1 MVGDRG
7 VKLSGGQRQR
17 IAIARAFLK
26 DAPILLLDEATAALD
41 SESEE
46 AIREALGRLM
56 RGRTVI
62 AIAHRL
68 ATLRNF
74 DRVVMLQGGRIIEDG
89 PPDRL
94 MQGQG
99 PYRELV
105 TQEMSRLASTCGLI
119 ARQLACCVPMRR
131 SQRER
136 TARGP
141 QWQPKSLNSDR
152 PSRPSKQVAESPFY
166 IPMTGPAARPRR
178 SLKHDD
184 TFIVLDS
191 HGDIGASAGGPD
203 GLFNA
208 DTRYL
213 ARLELVLDDVQPL
226 LLGSNLRDDNS
237 ALTVD
242 LTNPDVYRNGRI
254 VLQKD
259 MLHIVRTIFLWR
271 GTAYQRIG
279 LQNHGDRPASF
290 DLTLL
295 FDNDF
300 ADLFEVRGET
310 RPRRG
315 IGSSKLL
322 GPADV
327 VLEYNGLDGRSRI
340 TALHFDP
347 RPTRL
352 AGQCGDLSFRPGAA
366 AGRPR
371 CSSRYPA
378 TSRPCSKPAP
388 FFRGLL
394 AHRRE
399 MRRSTAGAASIETSN
414 NIFNEVLCQS
424 MADLNMLMTDTPQ
437 GRYPY
442 AGIPWYSTTFG
453 RDGLITALQML
464 WIDPRIAR
472 GVLRRLAF
480 YQAKTIDP
488 LADAEPGKILHEMRG
503 GEMAAL
509 REVPFAQ
516 YYGSVD
522 STPLFVLLAGLYV
535 ERTGD
540 EETLAELWPAI
551 EAALR
556 WIDGP
561 GDPDRDG
568 FVEYQRAS
576 EQGLANQ
583 GWKDSYD
590 AIFHADGRLA
600 EGYIAL
606 AEVQGYVFAGK
617 RLAARCARRLGHDR
631 SGAASS
637 KPKRELLAERFE
649 EAFWCEELGT
659 YALALD
665 GDKQPCKVRTS
676 NAGQLLFTG
685 IVREDRARHGRRRSD
700 AAAFLHRLG
709 HPHRGARRG
718 ALQSDVLSRR
728 IDLAAR
734 QCADRARACALRPEA
749 FGRASVQGPVR
760 RRQPTWICGGCP
772 NCSAA
777 FSARSGADRRSIR
790 SPARRRPGRARRRS
804 RCWKQRS
811 ASNSM
816 PRAARSGCAIR
827 VCRRSSTRWCCAI
840 CSSGLPASIFGCAA
854 TARKCRW
861 RCCARAARS
870 RCRSC

>member
-1 MVGDRG
+1 MAPEI
-7 VKLSGGQRQR
+7 LSKVMM
-17 IAIARAFLK
+17 A
-26 DAPILLLDEATAALD
+26 
-41 SESEE
+41 
-46 AIREALGRLM
+46 
-56 RGRTVI
+56 RTV
-62 AIAHRL
+62 
-68 ATLRNF
+68 
-74 DRVVMLQGGRIIEDG
+74 
-89 PPDRL
+89 
-94 MQGQG
+94 
-99 PYRELV
+99 EL
-105 TQEMSRLASTCGLI
+105 
-119 ARQLACCVPMRR
+119 
-131 SQRER
+131 
-136 TARGP
+136 
-141 QWQPKSLNSDR
+141 
-152 PSRPSKQVAESPFY
+152 VAESAFY

-178 SLKHDD
+178 SLKHND

-237 ALTVD
+237 GLTVD
-242 LTNPDVYRNGRI
+242 LTNPDIYRNGRI

-259 MLHIVRTIFLWR
+259 MLHIVRTIFLWQ

-279 LQNHGDRPASF
+279 VQNHGERPASL
-290 DLTLL
+290 DLTFL

-300 ADLFEVRGET
+300 ADLFEVRGEK
-310 RPRRG
+310 RARRG
-315 IGSSKLL
+315 IGSSRLV

-327 VLEYNGLDGRSRI
+327 VFEYSGLDAKSRT

-352 AGQCGDLSFRPGAA
+352 AVNAATYHLDLEPQQVSSLFVAA
-366 AGRPR
+366 S
-371 CSSRYPA
+371 CN
-378 TSRPCSKPAP
+378 KPAEFKP
-388 FFRGLL
+388 ARFFRGLL

-399 MRRSTAGAASIETSN
+399 MRRSTAGATSIETSN

-453 RDGLITALQML
+453 RDGIITALQML
-464 WIDPRIAR
+464 WIDPQVAR

-480 YQAKTIDP
+480 YQAKTVDAF
-488 LADAEPGKILHEMRG
+488 ADAEPGKILHEMRG

-509 REVPFAQ
+509 REVPFAR

-540 EETLAELWPAI
+540 EQTLAELWPSI

-556 WIDGP
+556 WIDGA

-568 FVEYQRAS
+568 FVEYRRAS

-606 AEVQGYVFAGK
+606 AEVQGYVFAAK
-617 RLAARCARRLGHDR
+617 RLAARCAARLGNT
-631 SGAASS
+631 GQAQQLEA
-637 KPKRELLAERFE
+637 EATLLAKRFE
-649 EAFWCEELGT
+649 EAFWCEDLGT

-665 GDKQPCKVRTS
+665 GAKQPCKVRTS
-676 NAGQLLFTG
+676 NAGQLLFSG
-685 IVREDRARHGRRRSD
+685 MVREDRARLVAADLMLPHFFSGWGIRTVACGEARYNPMSYHDGSIWPHDNALIALGLARYGLKRPLEQVFEGLFHAATYMDLRRLPELFCGFRREKRRGPTLYPVACAPQAWASATPFTLLEAVLGLEFD
-700 AAAFLHRLG
+700 AQRGEIRLRNPRLPAFLNNLVLRDLQLGSSSVDLSVHRHGEEVSLEVLRT
-709 HPHRGARRG
+709 RGRI
-718 ALQSDVLSRR
+718 QVSIVL
-728 IDLAAR
+728 A
-734 QCADRARACALRPEA
+734 Q
-749 FGRASVQGPVR
+749 
-760 RRQPTWICGGCP
+760 
-772 NCSAA
+772 
-777 FSARSGADRRSIR
+777 
-790 SPARRRPGRARRRS
+790 
-804 RCWKQRS
+804 
-811 ASNSM
+811 
-816 PRAARSGCAIR
+816 
-827 VCRRSSTRWCCAI
+827 
-840 CSSGLPASIFGCAA
+840 
-854 TARKCRW
+854 
-861 RCCARAARS
+861 
-870 RCRSC
+870 

>member
-1 MVGDRG
+1 MAV
-7 VKLSGGQRQR
+7 
-17 IAIARAFLK
+17 
-26 DAPILLLDEATAALD
+26 EAMIPKT
-41 SESEE
+41 
-46 AIREALGRLM
+46 IREAE
-56 RGRTVI
+56 
-62 AIAHRL
+62 
-68 ATLRNF
+68 
-74 DRVVMLQGGRIIEDG
+74 VVM
-89 PPDRL
+89 
-94 MQGQG
+94 
-99 PYRELV
+99 
-105 TQEMSRLASTCGLI
+105 
-119 ARQLACCVPMRR
+119 
-131 SQRER
+131 
-136 TARGP
+136 
-141 QWQPKSLNSDR
+141 
-152 PSRPSKQVAESPFY
+152 ESPFY

-213 ARLELVLDDVQPL
+213 ARLELVLDEVQPL

-259 MLHIVRTIFLWR
+259 ILHIVRTIFLWR

-279 LQNHGDRPASF
+279 VQNHGDRPASF

-295 FDNDF
+295 FDSDF
-300 ADLFEVRGET
+300 ADLFEVRGEK

-315 IGSSKLL
+315 IGSSRLL

-327 VLEYNGLDGRSRI
+327 LLEYRGLDGKSRGA
-340 TALHFDP
+340 ALYFDP

-352 AGQCGDLSFRPGAA
+352 AVNAATYHLDLAPQQARSLFVAA
-366 AGRPR
+366 S
-371 CSSRYPA
+371 CDKPA
-378 TSRPCSKPAP
+378 TFKPAP

-399 MRRSTAGAASIETSN
+399 MRRSTAGATSIETSN
-414 NIFNEVLCQS
+414 DIFNEVLCQS

-453 RDGLITALQML
+453 RDGIITALQML
-464 WIDPRIAR
+464 WIDPRVAR
-472 GVLRRLAF
+472 GVLKRLAF
-480 YQAKTIDP
+480 YQARSVDP

-522 STPLFVLLAGLYV
+522 ATPLFVLLAGLYV

-540 EETLAELWPAI
+540 DETLAELWPAI
-551 EAALR
+551 EAALG
-556 WIDGP
+556 WIDGS

-568 FVEYQRAS
+568 FVEYRRGS

-617 RLAARCARRLGHDR
+617 QLASRCAMRLGLVERAGQLAAEAQALAAR
-631 SGAASS
+631 
-637 KPKRELLAERFE
+637 FE
-649 EAFWCEELGT
+649 QAFWCEELGT

-665 GDKQPCKVRTS
+665 GAKQPCKVRTS

-685 IVREDRARHGRRRSD
+685 IVREDRARKVAADLMRPHFFTGWGIRTVAHGEARYNPMSYHDGSIWPHDNALIALGLARYGLKHSVAHVFKALFD
-700 AAAFLHRLG
+700 AATYMDLRRLPELFCGFRREKGRGPTLYPVACAPQAWASATPFTLLEATLGLEFDAQRGEIRLRNPRLPAFLNEVVLRELKLG
-709 HPHRGARRG
+709 PSSVDLRVSRHGDEVSLEVLRTRGRI
-718 ALQSDVLSRR
+718 QVSIVL
-728 IDLAAR
+728 AH
-734 QCADRARACALRPEA
+734 
-749 FGRASVQGPVR
+749 
-760 RRQPTWICGGCP
+760 
-772 NCSAA
+772 
-777 FSARSGADRRSIR
+777 
-790 SPARRRPGRARRRS
+790 
-804 RCWKQRS
+804 
-811 ASNSM
+811 
-816 PRAARSGCAIR
+816 
-827 VCRRSSTRWCCAI
+827 
-840 CSSGLPASIFGCAA
+840 
-854 TARKCRW
+854 
-861 RCCARAARS
+861 
-870 RCRSC
+870 

>member
-1 MVGDRG
+1 MSAEV
-7 VKLSGGQRQR
+7 VTQIISTSQ
-17 IAIARAFLK
+17 AI
-26 DAPILLLDEATAALD
+26 
-41 SESEE
+41 
-46 AIREALGRLM
+46 
-56 RGRTVI
+56 
-62 AIAHRL
+62 
-68 ATLRNF
+68 
-74 DRVVMLQGGRIIEDG
+74 
-89 PPDRL
+89 
-94 MQGQG
+94 
-99 PYRELV
+99 ELV
-105 TQEMSRLASTCGLI
+105 
-119 ARQLACCVPMRR
+119 
-131 SQRER
+131 
-136 TARGP
+136 
-141 QWQPKSLNSDR
+141 
-152 PSRPSKQVAESPFY
+152 AEQPFY

-213 ARLELVLDDVQPL
+213 ARLELVLDELQPL

-237 ALTVD
+237 SLAVD
-242 LTNPDVYRNGRI
+242 LTNPDIYRQGRI

-300 ADLFEVRGET
+300 ADLFEVRGEK

-315 IGSSKLL
+315 TGSSRLP

-327 VLEYNGLDGRSRI
+327 MLEYKGLDGVVRA

-352 AGQCGDLSFRPGAA
+352 AVNAATWHLDLKPHQI
-366 AGRPR
+366 
-371 CSSRYPA
+371 SSLFVA
-378 TSRPCSKPAP
+378 VSCNKPAGARAAR
-388 FFRGLL
+388 FFSGLL

-399 MRRSTAGAASIETSN
+399 MRRSTADTTSVETSN

-453 RDGLITALQML
+453 RDGIITALQML
-464 WIDPRIAR
+464 WIDPRVAR
-472 GVLRRLAF
+472 GVLKRLAF
-480 YQAKTIDP
+480 HQAKAADP
-488 LADAEPGKILHEMRG
+488 LDDAEPGKILHEMRG

-509 REVPFAQ
+509 REVPFAH

-522 STPLFVLLAGLYV
+522 ATPLFVLLAGLYV

-540 EETLAELWPAI
+540 EETLDELWPAI
-551 EAALR
+551 EAALG
-556 WIDGP
+556 WIDGA
-561 GDPDRDG
+561 GDPDGDG
-568 FVEYQRAS
+568 FVEYQRAA

-606 AEVQGYVFAGK
+606 AEVQGYVFAAK
-617 RLAARCARRLGHDR
+617 RVAARCALRMGRTGK
-631 SGAASS
+631 AAQ
-637 KPKRELLAERFE
+637 LATDAQTLAERFE
-649 EAFWCEELGT
+649 QAFWCEELGT

-665 GDKQPCKVRTS
+665 GAKQPCKVRSS
-676 NAGQLLFTG
+676 NAGQLLFSG
-685 IVREDRARHGRRRSD
+685 MVREDRARRVAADLMRPHFFSGWGIRTVALGEARYNPMSYHNGSIWPHDNALIALGLSRYGLKHTLEHLFKGLFD
-700 AAAFLHRLG
+700 AATYMDLRRLPELFCGFRREQRRGPTLYPVACAPQAWASATPFTLLEAALGLEFDAERGEIRLRNPRLPAFLNEVILRELRLK
-709 HPHRGARRG
+709 
-718 ALQSDVLSRR
+718 D
-728 IDLAAR
+728 
-734 QCADRARACALRPEA
+734 
-749 FGRASVQGPVR
+749 ASVDLRIR
-760 RRQPTWICGGCP
+760 RHGDDVSLEVLHKRGQIQV
-772 NCSAA
+772 
-777 FSARSGADRRSIR
+777 SI
-790 SPARRRPGRARRRS
+790 
-804 RCWKQRS
+804 
-811 ASNSM
+811 
-816 PRAARSGCAIR
+816 
-827 VCRRSSTRWCCAI
+827 VLTH
-840 CSSGLPASIFGCAA
+840 
-854 TARKCRW
+854 
-861 RCCARAARS
+861 
-870 RCRSC
+870 

>member
-1 MVGDRG
+1 MAAEV
-7 VKLSGGQRQR
+7 VTQMM
-17 IAIARAFLK
+17 
-26 DAPILLLDEATAALD
+26 TA
-41 SESEE
+41 
-46 AIREALGRLM
+46 
-56 RGRTVI
+56 RTV
-62 AIAHRL
+62 
-68 ATLRNF
+68 
-74 DRVVMLQGGRIIEDG
+74 E
-89 PPDRL
+89 
-94 MQGQG
+94 
-99 PYRELV
+99 
-105 TQEMSRLASTCGLI
+105 
-119 ARQLACCVPMRR
+119 
-131 SQRER
+131 
-136 TARGP
+136 
-141 QWQPKSLNSDR
+141 
-152 PSRPSKQVAESPFY
+152 QVQESPFY

-213 ARLELVLDDVQPL
+213 ARLELVLDELQPL

-242 LTNPDVYRNGRI
+242 LTNPDIYGHGRI
-254 VLQKD
+254 LLQKD

-279 LQNHGDRPASF
+279 VQNHGDRPASF

-295 FDNDF
+295 FDSDF
-300 ADLFEVRGET
+300 ADLFEVRGER

-315 IGSSKLL
+315 IGAGKLL

-327 VLEYNGLDGRSRI
+327 LLDYKGLDDQPRS

-352 AGQCGDLSFRPGAA
+352 AVSAATYHLELAPQQVASLFVAVSCNKPAGFR
-366 AGRPR
+366 
-371 CSSRYPA
+371 
-378 TSRPCSKPAP
+378 PAP

-399 MRRSTAGAASIETSN
+399 MRRQTAGAASIETSN

-453 RDGLITALQML
+453 RDGIITALQML
-464 WIDPRIAR
+464 WIDPRVAQ

-480 YQAKTIDP
+480 FQAKSVDP

-509 REVPFAQ
+509 REVPFAC

-522 STPLFVLLAGLYV
+522 ATPLFVMLAGLYV

-540 EETLAELWPAI
+540 EATLVELWPSI
-551 EAALR
+551 EAALA

-606 AEVQGYVFAGK
+606 AEVQGYVFAAK
-617 RLAARCARRLGHDR
+617 RLAARCALRMG
-631 SGAASS
+631 
-637 KPKRELLAERFE
+637 LAERAGQLMTEAQALAARFE
-649 EAFWCEELGT
+649 QAFWCDDLGI

-685 IVREDRARHGRRRSD
+685 IVS
-700 AAAFLHRLG
+700 
-709 HPHRGARRG
+709 
-718 ALQSDVLSRR
+718 
-728 IDLAAR
+728 
-734 QCADRARACALRPEA
+734 ADRARLVAADLMRPHFFSGWGIRTVAHGEARYNPMSYHDGSIWPHDNALIALGLARYGLKHSVAHLFKALFDAATYMDLRRLPELFCGFRREKRRGPTLYPVACAPQAWASATPFTLLEAALGLEFDAGRGEIRLRNPCLPA
-749 FGRASVQGPVR
+749 FLNEVVLRDLRLGPASVDLRVSRHGEDVSLEVMRTRGQIQVS
-760 RRQPTWICGGCP
+760 IVL
-772 NCSAA
+772 
-777 FSARSGADRRSIR
+777 AR
-790 SPARRRPGRARRRS
+790 
-804 RCWKQRS
+804 
-811 ASNSM
+811 
-816 PRAARSGCAIR
+816 
-827 VCRRSSTRWCCAI
+827 
-840 CSSGLPASIFGCAA
+840 
-854 TARKCRW
+854 
-861 RCCARAARS
+861 
-870 RCRSC
+870 

>member
-1 MVGDRG
+1 M
-7 VKLSGGQRQR
+7 
-17 IAIARAFLK
+17 AI
-26 DAPILLLDEATAALD
+26 EAMTQ
-41 SESEE
+41 S
-46 AIREALGRLM
+46 AIREFEI
-56 RGRTVI
+56 V
-62 AIAHRL
+62 
-68 ATLRNF
+68 
-74 DRVVMLQGGRIIEDG
+74 E
-89 PPDRL
+89 
-94 MQGQG
+94 
-99 PYRELV
+99 
-105 TQEMSRLASTCGLI
+105 
-119 ARQLACCVPMRR
+119 
-131 SQRER
+131 
-136 TARGP
+136 
-141 QWQPKSLNSDR
+141 
-152 PSRPSKQVAESPFY
+152 ESPFY

-178 SLKHDD
+178 ALKHDD
-184 TFIVLDS
+184 TFVVLDS

-213 ARLELVLDDVQPL
+213 ARLELVLDGVQPL

-242 LTNPDVYRNGRI
+242 LTNPDVYRNDRI

-279 LQNHGDRPASF
+279 LQNHGEGIASF

-300 ADLFEVRGET
+300 ADLFEVRGE
-310 RPRRG
+310 RRLRRG

-327 VLEYNGLDGRSRI
+327 ALEYSGLDGKPRS
-340 TALHFDP
+340 TGLQFDP

-352 AGQCGDLSFRPGAA
+352 AVNAATFHLDLAPQQA
-366 AGRPR
+366 
-371 CSSRYPA
+371 SSLFVSVA
-378 TSRPCSKPAP
+378 CNKPAALKPSP

-399 MRRSTAGAASIETSN
+399 MRQSTSGATSIETSN

-424 MADLNMLMTDTPQ
+424 MADLNMLMTETPQ

-464 WIDPRIAR
+464 WIDPRVAR
-472 GVLRRLAF
+472 GVLKRLAF
-480 YQAKTIDP
+480 YQAKSVDP
-488 LADAEPGKILHEMRG
+488 LNDADPGKILHEMRG

-522 STPLFVLLAGLYV
+522 STPLFVLLAGFYF

-540 EETLAELWPAI
+540 EDTLRELWPAI
-551 EAALR
+551 EAALA

-583 GWKDSYD
+583 GWKDSFD
-590 AIFHADGRLA
+590 AIFHADGGLA

-606 AEVQGYVFAGK
+606 CEVQGYVFAGK
-617 RLAARCARRLGHDR
+617 RLAARCARQLGFTAKAQQLEDEAEKL
-631 SGAASS
+631 AA
-637 KPKRELLAERFE
+637 RFE
-649 EAFWCEELGT
+649 EAFWCPELGT

-665 GDKQPCKVRTS
+665 GAKQPCKVRTS

-685 IVREDRARHGRRRSD
+685 IVSEDRARIVAADLMRPRFFTGWGIRTVALGEARYNPMSYHNGSIWPHDNALIALGLARYGLKHSVEHVFKGLFD
-700 AAAFLHRLG
+700 AATYMDLRRLPELFCGFRREKQRGPTLYPVACAPQAWASATPFTLLEAALGLEFDVARGEIRLRNPRLPAFLNEVLLRDLQLG
-709 HPHRGARRG
+709 
-718 ALQSDVLSRR
+718 SSSV
-728 IDLAAR
+728 DLR
-734 QCADRARACALRPEA
+734 
-749 FGRASVQGPVR
+749 VR
-760 RRQPTWICGGCP
+760 RHGDEVSLEVLRTRGQIQV
-772 NCSAA
+772 
-777 FSARSGADRRSIR
+777 SI
-790 SPARRRPGRARRRS
+790 
-804 RCWKQRS
+804 
-811 ASNSM
+811 
-816 PRAARSGCAIR
+816 
-827 VCRRSSTRWCCAI
+827 VLTH
-840 CSSGLPASIFGCAA
+840 
-854 TARKCRW
+854 
-861 RCCARAARS
+861 
-870 RCRSC
+870 

>member
-1 MVGDRG
+1 MAAEAVP
-7 VKLSGGQRQR
+7 Q
-17 IAIARAFLK
+17 LK
-26 DAPILLLDEATAALD
+26 VQNVEPV
-41 SESEE
+41 S
-46 AIREALGRLM
+46 
-56 RGRTVI
+56 
-62 AIAHRL
+62 
-68 ATLRNF
+68 
-74 DRVVMLQGGRIIEDG
+74 
-89 PPDRL
+89 
-94 MQGQG
+94 
-99 PYRELV
+99 
-105 TQEMSRLASTCGLI
+105 
-119 ARQLACCVPMRR
+119 
-131 SQRER
+131 
-136 TARGP
+136 
-141 QWQPKSLNSDR
+141 
-152 PSRPSKQVAESPFY
+152 ESPFY

-213 ARLELVLDDVQPL
+213 ARLELVLDEVQPL

-242 LTNPDVYRNGRI
+242 LTNPDVYRGGRI
-254 VLQKD
+254 VLRKD

-279 LQNHGDRPASF
+279 VQNHGEQPASF
-290 DLTLL
+290 DLMLL

-300 ADLFEVRGET
+300 ADLFEVRGEK

-322 GPADV
+322 GLADV
-327 VLEYNGLDGRSRI
+327 ALEYNGLDGNARR
-340 TALHFDP
+340 TTLHFDP
-347 RPTRL
+347 RPSRL
-352 AGQCGDLSFRPGAA
+352 TTSAA
-366 AGRPR
+366 TWHLELLPR
-371 CSSRYPA
+371 QITSLFVAVSCNKPA
-378 TSRPCSKPAP
+378 THSPVR
-388 FFRGLL
+388 FFSGLL

-399 MRRSTAGAASIETSN
+399 MRKFTAGAASIETSN

-424 MADLNMLMTDTPQ
+424 MADLNMLMTETPQ

-464 WIDPRIAR
+464 WVDPRIAR
-472 GVLRRLAF
+472 GVLKRLAF
-480 YQAKTIDP
+480 YQARNVDP

-503 GEMAAL
+503 GEMASL

-540 EETLAELWPAI
+540 DETLAELWPAI

-590 AIFHADGRLA
+590 AIFHADGQLA
-600 EGYIAL
+600 EGFIGL
-606 AEVQGYVFAGK
+606 AEVQGYVFAAK
-617 RLAARCARRLGHDR
+617 RLAGRCALRLGHLDI
-631 SGAASS
+631 AVKLETEAQQ
-637 KPKRELLAERFE
+637 LAERFE
-649 EAFWCEELGT
+649 QAFWCDELGT

-665 GDKQPCKVRTS
+665 GDKQPCAVRTS

-685 IVREDRARHGRRRSD
+685 IVREDRARIVAADLMRPHFFTGWGIRTVARGEARYNPMSYHDGSIWPHDNALIVLGLARYGLKHSVEHVFKGLFD
-700 AAAFLHRLG
+700 AAAYMDLRRLPELFCG
-709 HPHRGARRG
+709 FQREKRRG
-718 ALQSDVLSRR
+718 PTLYPVACAPQAWASATPFTLLEASLGLEFD
-728 IDLAAR
+728 AAR
-734 QCADRARACALRPEA
+734 GEIRLRNPRLPA
-749 FGRASVQGPVR
+749 FLNEVVLRDLQLGASSVDLRVR
-760 RRQPTWICGGCP
+760 RHGEDVSLEVLRTRGRIQV
-772 NCSAA
+772 
-777 FSARSGADRRSIR
+777 SIVL
-790 SPARRRPGRARRRS
+790 AH
-804 RCWKQRS
+804 
-811 ASNSM
+811 
-816 PRAARSGCAIR
+816 
-827 VCRRSSTRWCCAI
+827 
-840 CSSGLPASIFGCAA
+840 
-854 TARKCRW
+854 
-861 RCCARAARS
+861 
-870 RCRSC
+870 

>member
-1 MVGDRG
+1 M
-7 VKLSGGQRQR
+7 S
-17 IAIARAFLK
+17 AE
-26 DAPILLLDEATAALD
+26 LLTQITA
-41 SESEE
+41 
-46 AIREALGRLM
+46 M
-56 RGRTVI
+56 RTVE
-62 AIAHRL
+62 
-68 ATLRNF
+68 
-74 DRVVMLQGGRIIEDG
+74 V
-89 PPDRL
+89 
-94 MQGQG
+94 
-99 PYRELV
+99 
-105 TQEMSRLASTCGLI
+105 
-119 ARQLACCVPMRR
+119 
-131 SQRER
+131 
-136 TARGP
+136 
-141 QWQPKSLNSDR
+141 
-152 PSRPSKQVAESPFY
+152 VAESPFY

-213 ARLELVLDDVQPL
+213 ARLELVLDEVQPL

-254 VLQKD
+254 GLPKD

-279 LQNHGDRPASF
+279 LQNHGESPASF

-300 ADLFEVRGET
+300 ADLFEVRGEK

-315 IGSSKLL
+315 TGSSKLL

-327 VLEYNGLDGRSRI
+327 ALEYNGLDDRLRG

-352 AGQCGDLSFRPGAA
+352 AVNAATYHFDLASQQI
-366 AGRPR
+366 
-371 CSSRYPA
+371 SSLFVA
-378 TSRPCSKPAP
+378 VSCNKPAAVKP
-388 FFRGLL
+388 VAFFRGLL

-399 MRRSTAGAASIETSN
+399 MRRSTMGATSIETSN

-453 RDGLITALQML
+453 RDGIITALQML
-464 WIDPRIAR
+464 WIDARVAR
-472 GVLRRLAF
+472 GVLKRLAF
-480 YQAKTIDP
+480 YQASTVDA

-522 STPLFVLLAGLYV
+522 ATPLFVMLAGLYV

-540 EETLAELWPAI
+540 DETLAELWPAI
-551 EAALR
+551 EAALQ
-556 WIDGP
+556 WIDGA

-606 AEVQGYVFAGK
+606 AEVQGYVFAAK
-617 RLAARCARRLGHDR
+617 QLAARCALRLGKRDAARRLEAEGR
-631 SGAASS
+631 Q
-637 KPKRELLAERFE
+637 LAERFE

-665 GDKQPCKVRTS
+665 GAKQPCKVRTS
-676 NAGQLLFTG
+676 NAGQLLFSG
-685 IVREDRARHGRRRSD
+685 MVRPDRARRVAADLMRPHFFTGWGIRTVARGEARYNPMSYHDGSIWPHDNALIALGLARYGVKHAVEQVFKGLFDAATYMDLRRLPELFCGFRREKQRGPTLYPVACAPQAWASATPFTLLEAALGLEFDVQRGEIRLRNPRLPAFLNEVILRELQLGQSSVDLRVRRHGDEVSLEVLRTHGRIQVSI
-700 AAAFLHRLG
+700 
-709 HPHRGARRG
+709 
-718 ALQSDVLSRR
+718 VL
-728 IDLAAR
+728 
-734 QCADRARACALRPEA
+734 
-749 FGRASVQGPVR
+749 VQ
-760 RRQPTWICGGCP
+760 
-772 NCSAA
+772 
-777 FSARSGADRRSIR
+777 
-790 SPARRRPGRARRRS
+790 
-804 RCWKQRS
+804 
-811 ASNSM
+811 
-816 PRAARSGCAIR
+816 
-827 VCRRSSTRWCCAI
+827 
-840 CSSGLPASIFGCAA
+840 
-854 TARKCRW
+854 
-861 RCCARAARS
+861 
-870 RCRSC
+870 

>member
-1 MVGDRG
+1 M
-7 VKLSGGQRQR
+7 
-17 IAIARAFLK
+17 AI
-26 DAPILLLDEATAALD
+26 EAMTQ
-41 SESEE
+41 S
-46 AIREALGRLM
+46 AIRE
-56 RGRTVI
+56 I
-62 AIAHRL
+62 E
-68 ATLRNF
+68 
-74 DRVVMLQGGRIIEDG
+74 VVE
-89 PPDRL
+89 
-94 MQGQG
+94 
-99 PYRELV
+99 
-105 TQEMSRLASTCGLI
+105 
-119 ARQLACCVPMRR
+119 
-131 SQRER
+131 
-136 TARGP
+136 
-141 QWQPKSLNSDR
+141 
-152 PSRPSKQVAESPFY
+152 ESPFY

-178 SLKHDD
+178 ALKHDD
-184 TFIVLDS
+184 TFVVLDS

-213 ARLELVLDDVQPL
+213 ARLELVLDGVQPL

-242 LTNPDVYRNGRI
+242 LTNPDVYRNERI

-279 LQNHGDRPASF
+279 LQNHGETTASF

-300 ADLFEVRGET
+300 ADLFEVRGER

-327 VLEYNGLDGRSRI
+327 ALEYNGLDGKPRS
-340 TALHFDP
+340 TALQFDP

-352 AGQCGDLSFRPGAA
+352 AVNAA
-366 AGRPR
+366 TFHLELAPQQA
-371 CSSRYPA
+371 SSLFVSVA
-378 TSRPCSKPAP
+378 CNKPAALKPSP

-399 MRRSTAGAASIETSN
+399 MRHSTSGATSIETSN

-424 MADLNMLMTDTPQ
+424 MADLNMLMTETPQ

-464 WIDPRIAR
+464 WIDPRVAR
-472 GVLRRLAF
+472 GVLKRLAF
-480 YQAKTIDP
+480 YQAKSIDP

-522 STPLFVLLAGLYV
+522 ATPLFVLLAGLYV

-540 EETLAELWPAI
+540 DETLAELWPSI
-551 EAALR
+551 EAALH
-556 WIDGP
+556 WIDGA
-561 GDPDRDG
+561 GDPDQDG

-606 AEVQGYVFAGK
+606 SEVQAYVFAGK
-617 RLAARCARRLGHDR
+617 HLAARCALRLGLVDR
-631 SGAASS
+631 ARQLEADAQ
-637 KPKRELLAERFE
+637 RLAERFE
-649 EAFWCEELGT
+649 EAFWCDDLGT

-665 GDKQPCKVRTS
+665 GAKQPCKVRTS

-685 IVREDRARHGRRRSD
+685 IARTDRARMVASDLMSHKFFSGWGIRTVARGEARYNPMSYHNGSIWPHDNALIALGLARYGLKHSVEHVFKGLFDAASYMDLRRLPELFCGFQRERRRGPTLYPVACAPQAWASATPFTLLEAALGLEFD
-700 AAAFLHRLG
+700 AQRGEIRLRNPRLPAFLNEVILRELQLG
-709 HPHRGARRG
+709 P
-718 ALQSDVLSRR
+718 SSV
-728 IDLAAR
+728 DLR
-734 QCADRARACALRPEA
+734 
-749 FGRASVQGPVR
+749 VR
-760 RRQPTWICGGCP
+760 RHGDDVSLEVLRTRGQIQV
-772 NCSAA
+772 
-777 FSARSGADRRSIR
+777 SIVL
-790 SPARRRPGRARRRS
+790 AH
-804 RCWKQRS
+804 
-811 ASNSM
+811 
-816 PRAARSGCAIR
+816 
-827 VCRRSSTRWCCAI
+827 
-840 CSSGLPASIFGCAA
+840 
-854 TARKCRW
+854 
-861 RCCARAARS
+861 
-870 RCRSC
+870 

>member
-1 MVGDRG
+1 M
-7 VKLSGGQRQR
+7 
-17 IAIARAFLK
+17 AI
-26 DAPILLLDEATAALD
+26 EAMTQ
-41 SESEE
+41 S
-46 AIREALGRLM
+46 AIRE
-56 RGRTVI
+56 I
-62 AIAHRL
+62 E
-68 ATLRNF
+68 
-74 DRVVMLQGGRIIEDG
+74 VVE
-89 PPDRL
+89 
-94 MQGQG
+94 
-99 PYRELV
+99 
-105 TQEMSRLASTCGLI
+105 
-119 ARQLACCVPMRR
+119 
-131 SQRER
+131 
-136 TARGP
+136 
-141 QWQPKSLNSDR
+141 
-152 PSRPSKQVAESPFY
+152 ESPFY

-178 SLKHDD
+178 ALKHDD
-184 TFIVLDS
+184 TFVVLDS

-213 ARLELVLDDVQPL
+213 ARLELVLDGVQPL

-242 LTNPDVYRNGRI
+242 LTNPDVYRNERI

-279 LQNHGDRPASF
+279 LQNHGEGIASF

-300 ADLFEVRGET
+300 ADLFEVRGE
-310 RPRRG
+310 RRLRRG

-327 VLEYNGLDGRSRI
+327 ALEYNGLDGKLRS
-340 TALHFDP
+340 TALQFDP

-352 AGQCGDLSFRPGAA
+352 AVNAATFHLDLAPQQASSLFVSVACNKPAA
-366 AGRPR
+366 L
-371 CSSRYPA
+371 
-378 TSRPCSKPAP
+378 KPAP

-399 MRRSTAGAASIETSN
+399 MRQSTSGATSIETSN

-424 MADLNMLMTDTPQ
+424 MADLNMLMTETPQ

-464 WIDPRIAR
+464 WIDPRVAR
-472 GVLRRLAF
+472 GVLKRLAF
-480 YQAKTIDP
+480 YQAKSIDP

-522 STPLFVLLAGLYV
+522 ATPLFVLLAGLYV

-540 EETLAELWPAI
+540 DETLAELWPAI

-556 WIDGP
+556 WIDGA
-561 GDPDRDG
+561 GDPDQDG

-606 AEVQGYVFAGK
+606 SEVQAYVFAGK
-617 RLAARCARRLGHDR
+617 HLAARGALRLGLVDR
-631 SGAASS
+631 ARQLEADAQ
-637 KPKRELLAERFE
+637 RLAERFE
-649 EAFWCEELGT
+649 EAFWCDDLGT

-665 GDKQPCKVRTS
+665 GAKQPCKVRTS

-685 IVREDRARHGRRRSD
+685 IARHDRARMVAADLMRPHFFTGWGIRTVARGEARYNPMSYHNGSIWPHDNALIALGLARYGLKQSVEHVFKGLFDAASYMDLRRLPELFCGFQRERRRGPTLYPVACAPQAWASATPFTLLE
-700 AAAFLHRLG
+700 AALGLEFDVQRGEIRLRNPRLPAFLNEVILRELQLGPSSVDLRVHRHGDDVSLEVLRT
-709 HPHRGARRG
+709 RG
-718 ALQSDVLSRR
+718 QIQVSIVL
-728 IDLAAR
+728 AH
-734 QCADRARACALRPEA
+734 
-749 FGRASVQGPVR
+749 
-760 RRQPTWICGGCP
+760 
-772 NCSAA
+772 
-777 FSARSGADRRSIR
+777 
-790 SPARRRPGRARRRS
+790 
-804 RCWKQRS
+804 
-811 ASNSM
+811 
-816 PRAARSGCAIR
+816 
-827 VCRRSSTRWCCAI
+827 
-840 CSSGLPASIFGCAA
+840 
-854 TARKCRW
+854 
-861 RCCARAARS
+861 
-870 RCRSC
+870 

>member
-1 MVGDRG
+1 MSAEV
-7 VKLSGGQRQR
+7 
-17 IAIARAFLK
+17 
-26 DAPILLLDEATAALD
+26 
-41 SESEE
+41 
-46 AIREALGRLM
+46 
-56 RGRTVI
+56 
-62 AIAHRL
+62 
-68 ATLRNF
+68 
-74 DRVVMLQGGRIIEDG
+74 
-89 PPDRL
+89 
-94 MQGQG
+94 
-99 PYRELV
+99 V
-105 TQEMSRLASTCGLI
+105 TQLKIPAAEPVS
-119 ARQLACCVPMRR
+119 
-131 SQRER
+131 
-136 TARGP
+136 
-141 QWQPKSLNSDR
+141 
-152 PSRPSKQVAESPFY
+152 ESPFY

-203 GLFNA
+203 GLFNC

-213 ARLELVLDDVQPL
+213 ARLELVLDEVQPL

-242 LTNPDVYRNGRI
+242 LTNPDVVRNGRI

-259 MLHIVRTIFLWR
+259 ILHIVRTIFLWR

-279 LQNHGDRPASF
+279 VQNHGEQPASF

-300 ADLFEVRGET
+300 ADLFEVRGEK

-322 GPADV
+322 GPTDV
-327 VLEYNGLDGRSRI
+327 ALEYNGLDGEARR
-340 TALHFDP
+340 TTLHFDP

-352 AGQCGDLSFRPGAA
+352 AVNTATWNLELAPQATKMLFVAVSCNK
-366 AGRPR
+366 
-371 CSSRYPA
+371 PA
-378 TSRPCSKPAP
+378 THKPAP

-399 MRRSTAGAASIETSN
+399 MRKLTAGATSIETSN

-424 MADLNMLMTDTPQ
+424 MADLNMLMTETPQ

-464 WIDPRIAR
+464 WVDPRIAR
-472 GVLRRLAF
+472 GVLKRLAF
-480 YQAKTIDP
+480 YQAKTVDP

-540 EETLAELWPAI
+540 DETLAELWPAI

-590 AIFHADGRLA
+590 AIFHADGQLA
-600 EGYIAL
+600 EGHIAL

-617 RLAARCARRLGHDR
+617 QLAARCALRMGKTDFARKLETE
-631 SGAASS
+631 AQQ
-637 KPKRELLAERFE
+637 LAERFE
-649 EAFWCEELGT
+649 QAFWCDELGT

-665 GDKQPCKVRTS
+665 GDKQPCAVRTS

-685 IVREDRARHGRRRSD
+685 IVREDRARMVAADLMRPHFFTGWGIRTVARGEARYNPMSYHDGSIWPHDNALIALGLARYGLKHSVEHVFKGLFDAATYMDLRRLPELFCGFQRERRRGPTLYPVACAPQAWASATPFSLLEAALGLEFD
-700 AAAFLHRLG
+700 AARGEIRLRNPRLPAFLNEVVLRDLQLG
-709 HPHRGARRG
+709 P
-718 ALQSDVLSRR
+718 SS
-728 IDLAAR
+728 IDLR
-734 QCADRARACALRPEA
+734 
-749 FGRASVQGPVR
+749 VR
-760 RRQPTWICGGCP
+760 RHGDDVSLEVLRTRGRIQV
-772 NCSAA
+772 
-777 FSARSGADRRSIR
+777 SIVL
-790 SPARRRPGRARRRS
+790 AH
-804 RCWKQRS
+804 
-811 ASNSM
+811 
-816 PRAARSGCAIR
+816 
-827 VCRRSSTRWCCAI
+827 
-840 CSSGLPASIFGCAA
+840 
-854 TARKCRW
+854 
-861 RCCARAARS
+861 
-870 RCRSC
+870 

>member
-1 MVGDRG
+1 MPAEVTSMV
-7 VKLSGGQRQR
+7 
-17 IAIARAFLK
+17 
-26 DAPILLLDEATAALD
+26 ATA
-41 SESEE
+41 
-46 AIREALGRLM
+46 
-56 RGRTVI
+56 
-62 AIAHRL
+62 
-68 ATLRNF
+68 
-74 DRVVMLQGGRIIEDG
+74 
-89 PPDRL
+89 
-94 MQGQG
+94 
-99 PYRELV
+99 
-105 TQEMSRLASTCGLI
+105 
-119 ARQLACCVPMRR
+119 
-131 SQRER
+131 R
-136 TARGP
+136 TA
-141 QWQPKSLNSDR
+141 QP
-152 PSRPSKQVAESPFY
+152 VAESPFY

-203 GLFNA
+203 GLFSA

-213 ARLELVLDDVQPL
+213 ARLELALDEVQPL
-226 LLGSNLRDDNS
+226 LLGSSLRDDNS
-237 ALTVD
+237 SLTVD
-242 LTNPDVYRNGRI
+242 LTNPDIYRNGRI

-259 MLHIVRTIFLWR
+259 MLHIVRSIFLWR

-279 LQNHGDRPASF
+279 LQNHGEDPASF

-300 ADLFEVRGET
+300 ADLFEVRGEK

-322 GPADV
+322 VPSDV
-327 VLEYNGLDGRSRI
+327 QLDYRGLDGESRH
-340 TALHFDP
+340 TALHFYP
-347 RPTRL
+347 KPTRL
-352 AGQCGDLSFRPGAA
+352 AVNAA
-366 AGRPR
+366 TYHFELAPQQA
-371 CSSRYPA
+371 SSLFVA
-378 TSRPCSKPAP
+378 VSCNKPAGAKPVP

-399 MRRSTAGAASIETSN
+399 MRRSNDGATSVETSN

-453 RDGLITALQML
+453 RDGIITALQML
-464 WIDPRIAR
+464 WIDPRVAR

-480 YQAKTIDP
+480 YQAKAIDP

-522 STPLFVLLAGLYV
+522 ATPLFVLLAGLYV
-535 ERTGD
+535 ERTDD

-551 EAALR
+551 EAGLH
-556 WIDGP
+556 WIDGA

-583 GWKDSYD
+583 GWKDSVD

-617 RLAARCARRLGHDR
+617 RLAARCATRLGKNDLAKQLEAEAGR
-631 SGAASS
+631 LAA
-637 KPKRELLAERFE
+637 RFE
-649 EAFWCEELGT
+649 DAFWCDELGT

-665 GDKQPCKVRTS
+665 GNKEPCRVRTS
-676 NAGQLLFTG
+676 NAGQLLFSG
-685 IVREDRARHGRRRSD
+685 MIRHDRARLVAADLMQPDFFTGWGIRTVARGEARYNPMSYHDGSIWPHDNALIALGLARYGLKHSVAHLFRALFD
-700 AAAFLHRLG
+700 AATYMDLRRLPELFCGFRREKGRGPTLYPVACAPQAWASATPFTLLEAALGLEFDAANGEIRLRNPRLPAFLNEVVLRDLRLG
-709 HPHRGARRG
+709 V
-718 ALQSDVLSRR
+718 SSV
-728 IDLAAR
+728 DLR
-734 QCADRARACALRPEA
+734 
-749 FGRASVQGPVR
+749 VR
-760 RRQPTWICGGCP
+760 RHDQDVSLEVLRTRGE
-772 NCSAA
+772 
-777 FSARSGADRRSIR
+777 
-790 SPARRRPGRARRRS
+790 
-804 RCWKQRS
+804 
-811 ASNSM
+811 
-816 PRAARSGCAIR
+816 IR
-827 VCRRSSTRWCCAI
+827 V
-840 CSSGLPASIFGCAA
+840 SIVLAH
-854 TARKCRW
+854 
-861 RCCARAARS
+861 
-870 RCRSC
+870 